1 MYSLCHVGS
10 CYYGALCHTSVI
22 WRFQHPLVQ
31 ECQCVQ
37 IKWLPTLYLYVP
49 EDYLRCKVKILH
61 NNFNYFT
68 SRASNGHPIWVQTD
82 YTCPLT
88 VNLVQ
93 LMWCHTFV
101 GRKNNTA
108 MSDRIYCWQD
118 ESENEPPHTPC
129 IVSVLVHTVEL
140 LLILILF
147 VDAVPAGHSLAWR
160 GGLPYLLKPYHFSAA
175 VQGKTVSPKQLSVQL
190 NSANSPLQ
198 VFINVSGSWLCLTVD
213 KLELALWSL
222 GMLLDLMGSQSFF
235 CHFNSFFLRTML
247 SNPCTY
253 HISASHTMHQ

>member
-10 CYYGALCHTSVI
+10 RFYGALCHTSVI

-37 IKWLPTLYLYVP
+37 IKWLPTLYLYVI

-93 LMWCHTFV
+93 LMWRHTFV

-108 MSDRIYCWQD
+108 MSDRIYYWQD
-118 ESENEPPHTPC
+118 ESKNEPPHTPC
-129 IVSVLVHTVEL
+129 IVSVLVHIEL

-147 VDAVPAGHSLAWR
+147 VDAVPACHSLAWR

-175 VQGKTVSPKQLSVQL
+175 VQGKTVSPKQLGVQL

-222 GMLLDLMGSQSFF
+222 GMDLTTWFSG
-235 CHFNSFFLRTML
+235 LW
-247 SNPCTY
+247 
-253 HISASHTMHQ
+253 AHQV